1 VIGVATSVLDRY
13 AEVLEQYLA
22 APSEDGLNAAYEIG
36 RTALRNRLGVLDI
49 AILHHNALRDLIARG
64 SPAVVQ
70 ARVGAAAEFFAESL
84 SSYEMMLRGY
94 EERNAQLVATN
105 EALRQAKAAAEVAN
119 RELESFSYS
128 VAHDLRAPLRSIN
141 AFTEILLEDCADRLD
156 EEGKAHLGYIRQST
170 RQMAELID
178 GLLELS
184 RITRSELRWEEV
196 DLGELAHDVMAE
208 LRRGDPARHVEVQ
221 IASGLVAEGDPRLLR
236 TVLQNL
242 LGNAWKFTGNSDPAR
257 IEFGCEVSID
267 RPSFFIR
274 DNGAGFDMAY
284 ASKLFG
290 AFSRLHSER
299 EFPGTGIGLA
309 TVQRIIHRHDGHIW
323 AEGAIGSGATFHFTI
338 GSAIKSL

>member
-1 VIGVATSVLDRY
+1 MIGAATSMLEHY
-13 AEVLEQYLA
+13 AEALEQYLA
-22 APSEDGLNAAYEIG
+22 APGEVGLNAAYEIG
-36 RTALRNRLGVLDI
+36 RMALGNRLGVLDL
-49 AILHHNALRDLIARG
+49 AILHHNVLRDLIARG

-70 ARVGAAAEFFAESL
+70 ARIGAAAEFFAESL
-84 SSYEMMLRGY
+84 SSYEMMLRGD
-94 EERNAQLVATN
+94 EEHNAHLVAAN
-105 EALRQAKAAAEVAN
+105 EALRQAKAAAEIAN

-141 AFTEILLEDCADRLD
+141 AFSEILLEDHADRLD
-156 EEGKAHLGYIRQST
+156 EEGKTHLAYIRQST

-184 RITRSELRWEEV
+184 RITRSELLREAV
-196 DLGELAHDVMAE
+196 DLSELARDVMAE
-208 LRRGDPARHVEVQ
+208 LRRGEPARTVEVR

-242 LGNAWKFTGNSDPAR
+242 LGNAWKFTANSDAAR
-257 IEFGCEVSID
+257 IEFGSEVSLD
-267 RPSFFIR
+267 RPSFFVR

-290 AFSRLHSER
+290 AFQRLHSER

-309 TVQRIIHRHDGHIW
+309 TVQRIIHRHDGRIW
-323 AEGAIGSGATFHFTI
+323 AEGAIGSGATFYFTI
-338 GSAIKSL
+338 GSATQSL